1 MAVLLL
7 LASVVNL
14 EYYTKM
20 AQLHALGFHSLRAQ
34 AQVIAEVTGNSPTR
48 IYQVLLFIREQ
59 KNINEL
65 IDTTVNTLRNE

>member
-1 MAVLLL
+1 MAVALF

-14 EYYTKM
+14 EYYTRL

-34 AQVIAEVTGNSPTR
+34 AQVIAEVTGNSSTR

-59 KNINEL
+59 KDINEL

>member
-1 MAVLLL
+1 MAVGLF
-7 LASVVNL
+7 LASL
-14 EYYTKM
+14 MTLDYYTKM

-48 IYQVLLFIREQ
+48 IYQVLLFIRER
-59 KNINEL
+59 KDINEL

>member
-7 LASVVNL
+7 LARVVNL
-14 EYYTKM
+14 EYYTRL

-59 KNINEL
+59 KDINEL
-65 IDTTVNTLRNE
+65 IDTTVNVLRNE

>member
-1 MAVLLL
+1 MAVGLF
-7 LASVVNL
+7 LARFVNL
-14 EYYTKM
+14 EYYTRL

-59 KNINEL
+59 KDINEL

>member
-1 MAVLLL
+1 MAVALF
-7 LASVVNL
+7 LACIVNL
-14 EYYTKM
+14 DYYTKM

-59 KNINEL
+59 KDINEL

>member
-14 EYYTKM
+14 EYYTRL

-59 KNINEL
+59 KDINEL

>member
-1 MAVLLL
+1 
-7 LASVVNL
+7 
-14 EYYTKM
+14 M

-59 KNINEL
+59 KDINEL
-65 IDTTVNTLRNE
+65 IDITVNTLRNE

>member
-1 MAVLLL
+1 MAVGLF
-7 LASVVNL
+7 LARVVNL
-14 EYYTKM
+14 QYYTRL

-59 KNINEL
+59 KDINEL
-65 IDTTVNTLRNE
+65 IDITVNTLRNE

>member
-59 KNINEL
+59 KDINEL
-65 IDTTVNTLRNE
+65 IDTTVNVLRNE

>member
-1 MAVLLL
+1 MAVGLF
-7 LASVVNL
+7 LACFVNL
-14 EYYTKM
+14 EYYTRL

-59 KNINEL
+59 KDINEL
-65 IDTTVNTLRNE
+65 IDTTVNVLRNE

>member
-1 MAVLLL
+1 MAVGLF
-7 LASVVNL
+7 LARVVNL
-14 EYYTKM
+14 QYYTRL

-59 KNINEL
+59 KDINEL

>member
-1 MAVLLL
+1 VAVLLL
-7 LASVVNL
+7 LARVVNL
-14 EYYTKM
+14 EYYTRL

-59 KNINEL
+59 KDINEL

>member
-1 MAVLLL
+1 MAVGLF
-7 LASVVNL
+7 LACIVTL
-14 EYYTKM
+14 DYYTKM

-48 IYQVLLFIREQ
+48 IYQVLLFIRER
-59 KNINEL
+59 KDINEL

>member
-1 MAVLLL
+1 MAVVLF
-7 LASVVNL
+7 LARVMNL

-59 KNINEL
+59 KDINEL